1 VVNNKQYDVV
11 IVGAGLAGSAL
22 ACALGDSGLKIA
34 LVEGGSLP
42 TTAPLAATKA
52 GDFDPRV
59 SALTEVSRKFL
70 QHIDVWDAMQEISV
84 GPYCHMT
91 VWDAQGTGEIEFD
104 AAEVQQPRLGHIV
117 ENRITNWCLLQRIS
131 QLPIDVFSQA
141 KVSGLTEI
149 VANDAAKSEP
159 AYSLML
165 ADGST
170 MQASLL
176 VAADG
181 ALSIIRTLAGFETR
195 EWDYNHKAIV
205 ATVECEQPH
214 QQTAWQRFLPQ
225 GPLALLPLTDGN
237 GGQQYCSIVWS
248 AEPDYADELMAL
260 DDAGFRG
267 ALGNAFE
274 HRLGGISAVS
284 KRFSFPLR
292 QRHAKQYFKAG
303 LVLVGDAAHSIH
315 PLAGQGINLGLQD
328 VQVLAE
334 EITRGAKRGLALGD
348 EAILRRYQRR
358 RMADNLTMMAAMDGF
373 KRLFEREELPVR
385 WLRNEGMRLLAKI
398 PGVKN
403 TIIRQAMGL

>member
-34 LVEGGSLP
+34 LLEGGSLP
-42 TTAPLAATKA
+42 TTAPLAASKA
-52 GDFDPRV
+52 CDFDPRV

-70 QHIDVWDAMQEISV
+70 QHIGVWDAMQEISV
-84 GPYCHMT
+84 GPYSHMT

-104 AAEVQQPRLGHIV
+104 ASEVQQPRLGHIV
-117 ENRITNWCLLQRIS
+117 ENRITNWCLLQRIAA
-131 QLPIDVFSQA
+131 LPIDVFSHT

-149 VANDAAKSEP
+149 VANDAAKGEP
-159 AYSLML
+159 AYSLVL

-205 ATVECEQPH
+205 ATVECEQSH
-214 QQTAWQRFLPQ
+214 QHTAWQRFLPQ

-248 AEPDYADELMAL
+248 AEPDYADELLAL
-260 DDAGFRG
+260 DDTGFRS
-267 ALGNAFE
+267 ALGQAFE

-334 EITRGAKRGLALGD
+334 EIKRGVTRGLALGD

>member
-1 VVNNKQYDVV
+1 MVTNKQYDVV

-34 LVEGGSLP
+34 LIEGGSVP
-42 TTAPLAATKA
+42 TAAPLAATKA
-52 GDFDPRV
+52 GEFDPRV

-70 QHIDVWDAMQEISV
+70 QQIDVWDAMQKISV
-84 GPYCHMT
+84 GPYNHMT

-104 AAEVQQPRLGHIV
+104 AGEVQQPLLGHIV
-117 ENRITNWCLLQRIS
+117 ENRITNWCLLQRVGT
-131 QLPIDVFSQA
+131 LPIDLFSDT
-141 KVSGLTEI
+141 KVSGLTEL
-149 VANDAAKSEP
+149 VANDVTQGEA
-159 AYSLML
+159 AYSLLL

-181 ALSIIRTLAGFETR
+181 ALSIIRSLAEFETR

-205 ATVECEQPH
+205 ATVECEQLH
-214 QQTAWQRFLPQ
+214 QDTAWQRFLPQ

-237 GGQQYCSIVWS
+237 GGKHYCSIVWS
-248 AEPDYADELMAL
+248 AEPSYADELLAL
-260 DDAGFRG
+260 DDAGFCH
-267 ALGNAFE
+267 ALGQAFE
-274 HRLGGISAVS
+274 YRLGDIRVVS

-334 EITRGAKRGLALGD
+334 EIKRGVKRGLALGD
-348 EAILRRYQRR
+348 ETLLRRYQRR

-373 KRLFEREELPVR
+373 KRLFEREELPLR
-385 WLRNEGMRLLAKI
+385 WVRNEGMRLLTKI

>member
-1 VVNNKQYDVV
+1 
-11 IVGAGLAGSAL
+11 
-22 ACALGDSGLKIA
+22 
-34 LVEGGSLP
+34 
-42 TTAPLAATKA
+42 
-52 GDFDPRV
+52 
-59 SALTEVSRKFL
+59 
-70 QHIDVWDAMQEISV
+70 
-84 GPYCHMT
+84 
-91 VWDAQGTGEIEFD
+91 
-104 AAEVQQPRLGHIV
+104 
-117 ENRITNWCLLQRIS
+117 
-131 QLPIDVFSQA
+131 VFSNA

-149 VANDAAKSEP
+149 VTNNAAKGEA
-159 AYSLML
+159 AYSLAL
-165 ADGST
+165 EDGST

-225 GPLALLPLTDGN
+225 GPLALLPLADVN
-237 GGQQYCSIVWS
+237 GGKQYCSIVWS
-248 AEPDYADELMAL
+248 AEPDYADELLAL
-260 DDAGFRG
+260 DDAGFRA
-267 ALGNAFE
+267 ALGQAFE
-274 HRLGGISAVS
+274 HRLGGINAVS

-334 EITRGAKRGLALGD
+334 EIKRGVKRGLLLSD
-348 EAILRRYQRR
+348 EAILQRYQRR